1 MFEVVENHKTIPVGR
16 KVSVSMFGAR
26 FVKADSFALPTCQNF
41 FLCGCLAQSSSPK
54 RNSAKSSSEVEF
66 VHETVENIPKPVD
79 EETQEEE
86 ALGEEH
92 DYELFR
98 NGLKQKEEKQ

>member
-1 MFEVVENHKTIPVGR
+1 MNGELEKEIPR
-16 KVSVSMFGAR
+16 NLK
-26 FVKADSFALPTCQNF
+26 
-41 FLCGCLAQSSSPK
+41 SSKIKSPK

-92 DYELFR
+92 DYGEEL
-98 NGLKQKEEKQ
+98 

>member
-1 MFEVVENHKTIPVGR
+1 MFFVVELFLAIDKEVP
-16 KVSVSMFGAR
+16 
-26 FVKADSFALPTCQNF
+26 ADKPIMS
-41 FLCGCLAQSSSPK
+41 
-54 RNSAKSSSEVEF
+54 RSSEVEF

-92 DYELFR
+92 DYGEEL
-98 NGLKQKEEKQ
+98 